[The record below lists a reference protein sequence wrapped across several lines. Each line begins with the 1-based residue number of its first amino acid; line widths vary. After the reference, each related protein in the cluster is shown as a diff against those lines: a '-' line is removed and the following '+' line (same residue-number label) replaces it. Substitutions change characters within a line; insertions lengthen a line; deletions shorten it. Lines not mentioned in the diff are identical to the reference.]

1 MAFAAPSVADAQ
13 ELDLP
18 VFSPS
23 FAGDRF
29 LGVPSA
35 HTPSGDG
42 IRVHAGLFADY
53 AHNPLVIRSA
63 DGSPLGC
70 GEDVCSVVE
79 HQLFVHANATLSL
92 FDMASINVDL
102 PASVFQSGDGDSLAN
117 GISSPDGSSLGDL
130 RIGARVRLLG
140 DPFDALQ
147 LAVGGLVWLP
157 TGASDAFVSD
167 GSVRGQPQVIASGV
181 VDQFVYSA
189 MVGPKLRPES
199 KIADTISTHQL
210 GWGLGAGFLLL
221 EDHAL
226 MVGLESTG
234 AVSLASTELRNTNA
248 EALAMAKYRF
258 LSDFEVGAGVGP
270 GFTSGIGTP
279 DVRGVLSLQYTPAAT
294 RVEDR
299 DGDGI
304 VDALDACPD
313 AAGVASDDPKKNGC
327 PLPADRDKDGIVDA
341 DDACPDVPGVRS
353 DDPKKNGC
361 PPDKDGD
368 GIVDAEDACPEVP
381 GMKDA
386 DPKKNGCPKKAVV
399 TESEIVILEQ
409 VQFDTNK
416 ATIKPISDAL
426 LDSIA
431 QVLKEHPELKKLE
444 VQGHTDNRGSA
455 AANKLLSEAR
465 AKAVADALVKRGVE
479 KQRLSSKGYGQTK
492 PLDPGN
498 NEAAWGKNRRVQ
510 FIVVEKAANAPE
522 VKTP

>member
-1 MAFAAPSVADAQ
+1 
-13 ELDLP
+13 
-18 VFSPS
+18 
-23 FAGDRF
+23 
-29 LGVPSA
+29 
-35 HTPSGDG
+35 
-42 IRVHAGLFADY
+42 
-53 AHNPLVIRSA
+53 
-63 DGSPLGC
+63 
-70 GEDVCSVVE
+70 
-79 HQLFVHANATLSL
+79 
-92 FDMASINVDL
+92 
-102 PASVFQSGDGDSLAN
+102 
-117 GISSPDGSSLGDL
+117 
-130 RIGARVRLLG
+130 
-140 DPFDALQ
+140 
-147 LAVGGLVWLP
+147 
-157 TGASDAFVSD
+157 
-167 GSVRGQPQVIASGV
+167 
-181 VDQFVYSA
+181 
-189 MVGPKLRPES
+189 
-199 KIADTISTHQL
+199 
-210 GWGLGAGFLLL
+210 LGAGFLLL

-327 PLPADRDKDGIVDA
+327 PLPADRDKDGIVDVDDACPDVPGVASDDPKNNGCPLPADRDKDGIVDA
-341 DDACPDVPGVRS
+341 DDACPDVAGVRS

-409 VQFDTNK
+409 VQFDTGK
-416 ATIKPISDAL
+416 STIKPISDAL

-431 QVLKEHPELKKLE
+431 QVLKEHPELKRLE
-444 VQGHTDNRGSA
+444 VQGHTDNRGNA
-455 AANKLLSEAR
+455 AANKRLSEAR
-465 AKAVADALVKRGVE
+465 AKAVAAALVKRGVE
-479 KQRLSSKGYGQTK
+479 KQRLTSKGYGQTK
-492 PLDPGN
+492 PLDPEN